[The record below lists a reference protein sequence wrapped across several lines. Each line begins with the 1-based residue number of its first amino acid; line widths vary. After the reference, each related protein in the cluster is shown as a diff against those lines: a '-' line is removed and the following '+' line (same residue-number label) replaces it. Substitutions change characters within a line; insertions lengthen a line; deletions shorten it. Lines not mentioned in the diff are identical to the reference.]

1 MQMLKFAMLLVRLD
15 KVDDLT
21 DILTAFLQHSLKT
34 GEWARKVHLDN
45 ILLKNPPAW
54 FVVK

>member
-21 DILTAFLQHSLKT
+21 DILTAFLQERKT
-34 GEWARKVHLDN
+34 EEWAGKVHLDN
-45 ILLKNPPAW
+45 ILLKNSPDW